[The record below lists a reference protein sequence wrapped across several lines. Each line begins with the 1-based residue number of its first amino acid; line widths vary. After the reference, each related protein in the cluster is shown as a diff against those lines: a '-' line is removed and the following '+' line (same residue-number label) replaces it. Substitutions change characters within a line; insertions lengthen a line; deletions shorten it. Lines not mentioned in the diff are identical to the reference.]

1 MFQSCSITNGYC
13 TLLPMLLY
21 VPSSRDRVIGMQRFL
36 LHWQTLLNS
45 LVSRSLPISE
55 VTSLPLERI
64 ALEFSFVPALMA
76 RLNICKVIRV
86 STVSLCRR
94 FEGAG
99 SRVPSISE
107 ALPRAD
113 EEFLIYFAKKLLVWS
128 KGKLYSFFVYC
139 VLFSSLYSEALTAS
153 WN

>member
-1 MFQSCSITNGYC
+1 
-13 TLLPMLLY
+13 
-21 VPSSRDRVIGMQRFL
+21 MQRFL
-36 LHWQTLLNS
+36 LHWQTLLNG

-55 VTSLPLERI
+55 VTNLPLERI

-86 STVSLCRR
+86 STISLCRR

-113 EEFLIYFAKKLLVWS
+113 EFLIYFAKKLLV
-128 KGKLYSFFVYC
+128 
-139 VLFSSLYSEALTAS
+139 
-153 WN
+153 